1 VHPPDIFVTDPL
13 NFIIPGPVELIAPS
27 GLHEVTKHF
36 TANAAEWNAY
46 IGVPLLALLAY
57 TLWRFWKE
65 PLVRVAGATA
75 IVLAVLS
82 LGPHLNVLGHHFI
95 PLPWWLPARLPVL
108 DNILPN
114 RLMLYV
120 YLAVGIF
127 LAFALHRLWRERR
140 NPVLGVAVAALVT
153 APLVP
158 ACPAAYSSFSAPAYF
173 TTSKASDIPADSVAL
188 FEPVP
193 SQTNVDPELW
203 QALSGMRFK
212 LVGGYIIGP
221 DAPGLAR
228 LQETLDRLVRNPESI
243 TSIDAL
249 GLNADLHNLGVTVVV
264 LPQSANQVAL
274 QAVFS
279 AVLPGKPAQH
289 GGVLVWRLS

>member
-1 VHPPDIFVTDPL
+1 
-13 NFIIPGPVELIAPS
+13 
-27 GLHEVTKHF
+27 VTKHF
-36 TANAAEWNAY
+36 TANPAEWNAY
-46 IGVPLLALLAY
+46 IGVPLAALLAY
-57 TLWRFWKE
+57 TLWRYWKE
-65 PLVRVAGATA
+65 PLVRVTGITA
-75 IVLAVLS
+75 IMLAILS
-82 LGPHLNVLGHHFI
+82 LGPHLNLLGHRFI
-95 PLPWWLPARLPVL
+95 PLPWWFPARLPVI

-127 LAFALHRLWRERR
+127 LAFALQRLWRERR
-140 NPVLGVAVAALVT
+140 NPALSIAVAALVI

-158 ACPAAYSSFSAPAYF
+158 AFPAGSSSFSAPAYF
-173 TTSKASDIPADSVAL
+173 TASKASDIPADSVAL

-221 DAPGLAR
+221 DAPGLAH
-228 LQETLDRLVRNPESI
+228 LQETLGRLARNPGSI
-243 TSIDAL
+243 TSVDAL
-249 GLNADLHNLGVTVVV
+249 DLNSAMHNLGVTVVV
-264 LPQSANQVAL
+264 LAPSASQAAL

-279 AVLPGKPAQH
+279 AVLPGNPAQH